1 MGRPFTLQQAQQLC
15 QYFHRDMRKAI
26 LHLQL
31 MLSWQPSDPM
41 TLLSVGDSDAV
52 PRSLSS
58 KREGEMGVG
67 EREGDEVGCKE
78 RLKKGREGK
87 EE

>member
-1 MGRPFTLQQAQQLC
+1 MGQPFTLQQAQQLC

-41 TLLSVGDSDAV
+41 TLLSVGAV
-52 PRSLSS
+52 PGTSS
-58 KREGEMGVG
+58 KREGKMGVG
-67 EREGDEVGCKE
+67 GREGDEVGCKE
-78 RLKKGREGK
+78 RL
-87 EE
+87 

>member
-1 MGRPFTLQQAQQLC
+1 MGRPFTLQQAQELC

-52 PRSLSS
+52 PWSLGTSS

-67 EREGDEVGCKE
+67 GREGDEVGCKE
-78 RLKKGREGK
+78 RL
-87 EE
+87 